1 MCIAKRDVR
10 FTPKRYG
17 QSQNK
22 IPVLNDVVTYETA
35 EGRNGKPKAINA
47 RLVDADG

>member
-1 MCIAKRDVR
+1 MCSAKGMSALP
-10 FTPKRYG
+10 PKDMG
-17 QSQNK
+17 NLK
-22 IPVLNDVVTYETA
+22 ITILNDVVTYETA

>member
-1 MCIAKRDVR
+1 MCSAKGHVR